1 MKPALQLRRAVA
13 AALGTVQDLRRA
25 SYRQALKADLTHL
38 PNATRT
44 LPWLLRAQF
53 GGSIL
58 EAALRNARVAPNE
71 LALEMD
77 DERLTWRDFADATSQ
92 VAWRLEAE
100 GVKPGDV
107 VAILGPNAPSYV
119 AWVLGCT
126 RLGATAA
133 LLNTHLEGR
142 QLQHALKAS
151 EPRALVV
158 ETRWQETVAALEH
171 RPRTV
176 VYGEGALR
184 IGSAAAL
191 DDVSAAPYPTES
203 PDPESDFIYIYT
215 SGTTGLPKPCRISH
229 ARALAAGAG
238 FGILVFGF
246 QPGDKLYNV
255 LPLYHASGLML
266 GVGSCVVTRTPMAL
280 RESFSARAFFD
291 DVQRYGATAILYIG
305 ELCRYLVNS
314 PPTETEHDNGIRIAV
329 GNGLRPDVWT
339 AFQGRFDIPLIR
351 EFYGATE
358 APGFIFNLTGR
369 VGSVGR
375 VPLRR
380 FGWLTL
386 VRFDVES
393 GEHIRDA
400 DGRLQECEA
409 GEVGELL
416 VRLASRPVSAAVEY
430 RGYTD
435 SEATEAK
442 ILTDVLTPGDR
453 YFRTGDLLRRDEDD
467 YFYFVDRIGD
477 TFRWKG
483 ENVST
488 AEVADVLTAAPFVQE
503 ATVVGVPV
511 PGHDG
516 QAGLAALVL
525 REAAEFDADAFATIV
540 AELPPYAR
548 PRFVRLLP
556 RLATTGTFKVQKGA
570 LRQDGIDPNRIDDP
584 LYVWNQSHY
593 EPLTPE
599 RWRQVVEGRVR
610 L

>member
-1 MKPALQLRRAVA
+1 MNPAPRLRRAA
-13 AALGTVQDLRRA
+13 AAAIGTVQDLRRA
-25 SYRQALKADLTHL
+25 SYRQALREELAHL
-38 PNATRT
+38 PDATRT
-44 LPWLLRAQF
+44 LPWLLRAQL
-53 GGSIL
+53 GGSVL
-58 EAALRNARVAPNE
+58 EAALRNAAVAPTE

-77 DERLTWRDFADATSQ
+77 DERLTWGDLADQTSR

-107 VAILGPNAPSYV
+107 VALLGPNAPSYV
-119 AWVLGCT
+119 AWVLGCA

-133 LLNTHLEGR
+133 LLNTHLEGKP
-142 QLQHALKAS
+142 LQHAVSAAR
-151 EPRALVV
+151 PRALVV
-158 ETRWQETVAALEH
+158 EARWQGAVADLEE
-171 RPRTV
+171 RPRTI
-176 VYGEGALR
+176 VYGAGPRRL
-184 IGSAAAL
+184 GSAAAL
-191 DDVSAAPYPTES
+191 EETSAAPYPIDP

-229 ARALAAGAG
+229 ARALVAGAG
-238 FGILVFGF
+238 FGTLVFAF
-246 QPGDKLYNV
+246 RPGDKLYNV

-266 GVGSCVVTRTPMAL
+266 GVGSCIVTRTPMAL
-280 RESFSARAFFD
+280 RESFSARAFFE

-314 PPTETEHDNGIRIAV
+314 PPSEAERDNGVRVAV
-329 GNGLRPDVWT
+329 GNGLRPDVWE
-339 AFQGRFDIPLIR
+339 AFQKRFDIPLIR

-375 VPLRR
+375 VPMRR
-380 FGWLTL
+380 CGWLTL

-393 GEHIRDA
+393 GEHVRDA
-400 DGRLQECEA
+400 HGRLQECDV

-416 VRLASRPVSAAVEY
+416 VRLASKPVSAAVEY

-435 SEATEAK
+435 PQATEAK
-442 ILTDVLTPGDR
+442 ILTDVFVPGDR

-488 AEVADVLTAAPFVQE
+488 AEVADVLTGAPFVQE

-525 REAAEFDADAFATIV
+525 REGADFDPETFAEVV
-540 AELPPYAR
+540 AELPSYAQ

-570 LRQDGIDPNRIDDP
+570 LRRDGADPARVRDP
-584 LYVWNQSHY
+584 LYLWEQGRYV
-593 EPLTPE
+593 PLTPE
-599 RWRQVVEGRVR
+599 RWRQVVEGTAR